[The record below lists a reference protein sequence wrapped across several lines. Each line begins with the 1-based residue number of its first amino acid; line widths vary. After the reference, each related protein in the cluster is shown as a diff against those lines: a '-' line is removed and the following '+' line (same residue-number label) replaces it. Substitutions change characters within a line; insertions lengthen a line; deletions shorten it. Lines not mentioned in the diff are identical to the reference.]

1 MRFFQAIFLGVFL
14 LSYAEGKEAFHIK
27 GPFDLD
33 KDKSNECLIL
43 NSKEHSILFV
53 EINSLGENDTLWSYK
68 FQDGTTIADG
78 NFIDLD
84 NDGAVELIIIPNI
97 INVDENSPWLYVFK
111 GSSSVFM
118 NEPLPCTTAPLSLT
132 AMRPSSLTIMS
143 DSSSPLGVCFASPVR
158 KGMIFNIQI
167 SKGQLKLI
175 NARLLSS
182 PINNNGYGAIQ
193 MARFSSNKRDYITIL
208 SAEKDSL
215 RTTIFDVEDDYSLLN
230 SKTISFDNIPLNLNT
245 PVIPRFSKN
254 KGEDGLL
261 LPISLD
267 DVFLLSVVDSD
278 VLISTTNI
286 SIQNAFPIDNKNNLQ
301 SVLKIRENAVALKPL
316 TIGSAKTIS
325 RLEAQGLPAPDENF
339 YQKTLNAEK
348 TIIFDNRNLTSL
360 PKTKQKL
367 FYKKPENKKDQKNY
381 NILSPTLG
389 DFLIDIKKNDKQHI
403 KNDSKTTVPK
413 TNIDMKSV
421 NWADEAGFTYM
432 DIAEYTVEE
441 IDTVKPN
448 PIPILDTAIAKFTD
462 EAKQFLVNVS
472 ENQDS
477 TVSQKNK
484 NEIDLYY
491 VLVMTPATETRDRY
505 IFDGEAPFG
514 VSVNQ
519 VPPTGSATHFQHGV
533 SADLANLNPGEKYDF
548 AYSLRDGYKDTI
560 TTFTMVHDLQTN
572 VILMSISPTSDS
584 VSQSYQPESFDP
596 KLFEFPNYFFEGFP
610 TSLDMDFTDKL
621 IRFSFDGVED
631 SIYQGIYL
639 SSTTPSAPPQSL
651 AIFLDQG
658 KIQSVKG
665 EVVVRANGSK
675 KITTQ
680 FDLVGSVEPSLMFS
694 KLIQETFP
702 EELKVKLLQGASL
715 EEPLFGPKG
724 KLPKIIREPRL
735 PEAQLALPQQEVPVT
750 PKQSIVPDINS
761 KVLESNVSNKAVKS
775 EPLENDE
782 TFLDSNLDQQ
792 NIENKVLESN
802 VSNKND
808 TKINS
813 LKLEQSKNL
822 KKTNL
827 DILPPTPEKNQAEIE
842 SIINN
847 DE

>member
-1 MRFFQAIFLGVFL
+1 MRFFQAMFLGVFL
-14 LSYAEGKEAFHIK
+14 LSYAVGKEAFHIK

-97 INVDENSPWLYVFK
+97 INVDGNSPWLYVFR

-118 NEPLPCTTAPLSLT
+118 NEPLPYTTAPLSLT

-143 DSSSPLGVCFASPVR
+143 DSSLPLGVCFASPVR
-158 KGMIFNIQI
+158 KGMLFNLQI

-182 PINNNGYGAIQ
+182 SINNNGYGVIQ
-193 MARFSSNKRDYITIL
+193 MSNFSSNKRDYITIL
-208 SAEKDSL
+208 SSEKDSL
-215 RTTIFDVEDDYSLLN
+215 HTTVFDVGDDYSILD
-230 SKTISFDNIPLNLNT
+230 SKTISFDAIPLNLNT
-245 PVIPRFSKN
+245 PVMPRFSKN
-254 KGEDGLL
+254 KGKDGLL
-261 LPISLD
+261 LPISVD
-267 DVFLLSVVDSD
+267 DVFLLSIVDSNFM
-278 VLISTTNI
+278 ISTTNI
-286 SIQNAFPIDNKNNLQ
+286 SKQKAFPIDNKNNLQ

-316 TIGSAKTIS
+316 SISSGKTIS
-325 RLEAQGLPAPDENF
+325 RLEAQGMPASDESF
-339 YQKTLNAEK
+339 YQKALNSEK
-348 TIIFDNRNLTSL
+348 TIIFDNRNLTSI

-381 NILSPTLG
+381 NMLSPTLG
-389 DFLIDIKKNDKQHI
+389 DFLTDIKKNGKQHI

-441 IDTVKPN
+441 IDTAKPS

-484 NEIDLYY
+484 NGIDLYY

-533 SADLANLNPGEKYDF
+533 SADLANLNPGEEYDF

-572 VILMSISPTSDS
+572 VVLMSVSPTSDS

-639 SSTTPSAPPQSL
+639 SSTTPSTPPQSL

-702 EELKVKLLQGASL
+702 EDLKVKLLQGASL

-724 KLPKIIREPRL
+724 KRPKIIREPRL

-761 KVLESNVSNKAVKS
+761 NVLESNVSNKAVKS

-792 NIENKVLESN
+792 NIEN
-802 VSNKND
+802 ND

-822 KKTNL
+822 KKKNL
-827 DILPPTPEKNQAEIE
+827 DILPPNPEKNQSEIE